1 MSDANSANV
10 MALADFLIPEHGK
23 MPRFSAV
30 CTYADTQAA
39 LNFRI
44 DLKEGFARAVS
55 AKIASGEEAY
65 LETLYRDDDEAFS
78 ALATVLVCTYYMN
91 PTVRSLIG
99 YPGQEN
105 VAYDPHATQSYV
117 TDGSLA
123 KVVARGRKYRP
134 TPGI

>member
-1 MSDANSANV
+1 MSDPKTTNLLA
-10 MALADFLIPEHGK
+10 MADYLIPEHGK

-30 CTYADTQAA
+30 CTYGDALAA
-39 LNFRI
+39 LDFRI
-44 DLKEGFARAVS
+44 DLKDAFARALS
-55 AKIASGEEAY
+55 AELAGGGEAY
-65 LETLYRDDDEAFS
+65 LESLYRDDNEAFT

-105 VAYDPHATQSYV
+105 VAYDTYATQSYI

-123 KVVARGRKYRP
+123 KVAARGRKYRP